1 MAHQLQ
7 IASCGALR
15 AAEGIGIE
23 RLCCNS
29 NACFTGQLLHQA
41 RVFHVFQEDGANTL
55 PAHLLDDARHRFG
68 RCRTVGACS
77 LRRNECDLVARA
89 QVSKRIV
96 CGQYLALGH
105 RDGGKLLLRPVV

>member
-7 IASCGALR
+7 IASRGALR
-15 AAEGIGIE
+15 AAEGIGVE
-23 RLCCNS
+23 RLCRNS
-29 NACFTGQLLHQA
+29 NACFTGQLLYQA
-41 RVFHVFQEDGANTL
+41 RIFHVFQEDGANLL
-55 PAHLLDDARHRFG
+55 PAHLLNDAGRRFG

-77 LRRNECDLVARA
+77 LRRNECDLVTRA

-105 RDGGKLLLRPVV
+105 RDGGKLLLGPVV